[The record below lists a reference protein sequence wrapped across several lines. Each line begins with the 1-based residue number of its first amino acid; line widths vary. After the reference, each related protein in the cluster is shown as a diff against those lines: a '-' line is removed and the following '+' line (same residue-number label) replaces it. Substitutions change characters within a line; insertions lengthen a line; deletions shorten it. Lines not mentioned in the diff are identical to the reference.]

1 MEYIKI
7 SIKDKIATAPQ
18 DALIVCGNS
27 DYFVEFEFD
36 DEWENSNIKTA
47 RFYYNFCHQD
57 IVFEGNI
64 CQVPVLAETQLLKV
78 GVFTDNVMTTT
89 DAEIKCE
96 YSIKKYG
103 GNIITPTE
111 DVYAQIMELLNKYI
125 QGGGSSGGGG
135 SSPTIDKEQIIK
147 IIEEY
152 LAEHPMG
159 DGVSPTIEVENIE
172 NGYKITITDKNGEKS
187 FNLLNGK
194 DGKDGLTPYIGENG
208 NWFIGEEDTSVNA
221 SGIVPPPIKERVEIA
236 SSLWS
241 QLPNSQPFFY
251 SAKVMV
257 GTPLNDEARV
267 SIANTDPI
275 FFANFGLALAEING
289 QELTIYATNVPVGD
303 TTITVLIDTKPK
315 GRDVEIMVAPSMWTV
330 LNNSQPFNYQAVVN
344 VSGGIGNDAIVT
356 LINDNPVLF
365 ATYGFVLASATNKE
379 VTLYATT
386 LPVGEIKL
394 TINLEV

>member
-7 SIKDKIATAPQ
+7 SVKDKIATAPQ
-18 DALIVCGNS
+18 DAFIVCGNS
-27 DYFVEFEFD
+27 DYFLEFEFD

-47 RFYYNFCHQD
+47 RFYYNFSHQD

-64 CQVPVLAETQLLKV
+64 CQVPILGETQLLKV
-78 GVFTDNVMTTT
+78 GVFTDNVRTTT

-103 GNIITPTE
+103 GNVVEPSE
-111 DVYAQIMELLNKYI
+111 DVYAQIIELLNEYI
-125 QGGGSSGGGG
+125 QGGGSS
-135 SSPTIDKEQIIK
+135 SIDKEQVIE

-152 LAEHPMG
+152 LSQNPVQ
-159 DGVSPTIEVENIE
+159 DGFSPIVEVENIE

-187 FNLLNGK
+187 FELFNGV
-194 DGKDGLTPYIGENG
+194 DGTNGENGLTPHIGDNG

-221 SGIVPPPIKERVEIA
+221 SGIVPPPIKEKVEIA

-315 GRDVEIMVAPSMWTV
+315 GRDVEITVAPSLWSSLT
-330 LNNSQPFNYQAVVN
+330 NSQPFNYQAVVN
-344 VSGGIGNDAIVT
+344 VSGGIGDDAIVT

-365 ATYGFVLASATNKE
+365 ATYGLVLASATNTE
-379 VTLYATT
+379 VTLYTT
-386 LPVGEIKL
+386 SLPVGELTL